1 MTSRRNFIAKT
12 VLGSA
17 AVAVGN
23 SAMAMPASSY
33 RRIIGANDRLNV
45 AIAGLGRRLGA
56 YYDPIAN
63 KKANVQLLYLCD
75 VMEKQRTGALEKFS
89 KHIKY
94 KPKLENDIRNVIA
107 DSNVDV
113 LINATPD
120 HWHAPGTIMAVKGGK
135 HVYVEKPASHN
146 MHENEMLVAAAEKYD
161 KVVQMGA
168 QQRSSDHTIEIINE
182 IHNGV
187 IGTPYKA
194 VAFYSSGRGEV
205 PLQKKTAIPQ
215 GLDWELFQGPA
226 PRRDYT
232 EETWDYNWHWYGWDY
247 GTAEAGNNG
256 THELDVAR
264 WALQVDFPQHAEVEA
279 AKRHFIKDGWEMYDT
294 MEATF
299 KFADD
304 KIIQWDGKS
313 RNAYSTYGAD
323 RGTVIYGSEGSV
335 FVNRN
340 MYRLFDRGGKL
351 VKDSQSTSN
360 EAGTAL
366 GGGGDMSTAHVM
378 NFFDTIRGKAKPNG
392 PISDGSITMAMVHY
406 ANIAYRIGRGFD
418 VDEKT
423 GRMYDR
429 DAMGLWSRDYENG
442 WEPKL

>member
-1 MTSRRNFIAKT
+1 MTTRRNFIAKT

-33 RRIIGANDRLNV
+33 SRIIGSNDRLNV

-56 YYDPIAN
+56 YYDPIAS
-63 KKANVQLLYLCD
+63 KKANVHLMYLCD
-75 VMEKQRTGALEKFS
+75 VMEKQRVSGLEKFS
-89 KHIKY
+89 KHISY
-94 KPKLENDIRNVIA
+94 KPKLENDIRNVLA
-107 DSNVDV
+107 DKKVDV

-120 HWHAPGTIMAVKGGK
+120 HWHAPGTIMAVKEGK

-146 MHENEMLVAAAEKYD
+146 MYENEMMVAAAQKYD

-168 QQRSSDHTIEIINE
+168 QQRSSAHTMEIINE

-205 PLQKKTAIPQ
+205 PHQKKTAVPQ
-215 GLDWELFQGPA
+215 GLDWDLFQGPA

-247 GTAEAGNNG
+247 GTAESGNNG

-264 WALQVDFPQHAEVEA
+264 WALQVDFPLHAEVEA
-279 AKRHFIKDGWEMYDT
+279 SKRHFVDDGWEMYDT

-299 KFADD
+299 KFSGD
-304 KIIQWDGKS
+304 KVIQWDGKS
-313 RNAYSTYGAD
+313 RNAYNTYGSG
-323 RGTVIYGSEGSV
+323 RGTVIYGSEGTV

-340 MYRLFDRGGKL
+340 MYKLFDRKGKL
-351 VKDSQSTSN
+351 VKDSKSASN

-366 GGGGDMSTAHVM
+366 GGGGDMSTAHVV
-378 NFFDTIRGKAKPNG
+378 NFFDTIRGKAKANG

-406 ANIAYRIGRGFD
+406 SNIAYRIGRGFD
-418 VDEKT
+418 IDEKT
-423 GRMYDR
+423 GRMFDR
-429 DAMGLWSRDYENG
+429 DAMNLWSRDYENG

>member
-1 MTSRRNFIAKT
+1 MTTRRNFIAKT

-33 RRIIGANDRLNV
+33 SRIIGSNDRLNV

-56 YYDPIAN
+56 YYDPIAR
-63 KKANVQLLYLCD
+63 KESNVHLMYLCD
-75 VMEKQRTGALEKFS
+75 VMEKQRVSGLEKFS
-89 KHIKY
+89 KHISY
-94 KPKLENDIRNVIA
+94 KPKLENDIRNVLA
-107 DSNVDV
+107 DKKVDV

-120 HWHAPGTIMAVKGGK
+120 HWHAPGTIMAVKEGK

-168 QQRSSDHTIEIINE
+168 QQRSSAHTMEIINE

-205 PLQKKTAIPQ
+205 PHQKKTAVPQ
-215 GLDWELFQGPA
+215 GLDWDLFQGPA

-247 GTAEAGNNG
+247 GTAESGNNG

-264 WALQVDFPQHAEVEA
+264 WALQVDFPLHAEVEA
-279 AKRHFIKDGWEMYDT
+279 SKRHFVDDGWEMYDT

-299 KFADD
+299 KFSGD
-304 KIIQWDGKS
+304 KVIQWDGKS
-313 RNAYSTYGAD
+313 RNSYNTYGSG
-323 RGTVIYGSEGSV
+323 RGTVIYGSEGTV

-340 MYRLFDRGGKL
+340 MYKLFDRKGKL
-351 VKDSQSTSN
+351 VKDSKSASN

-366 GGGGDMSTAHVM
+366 GGGGDMSTAHVV
-378 NFFDTIRGKAKPNG
+378 NFFDTIRGKAKANG

-406 ANIAYRIGRGFD
+406 SNIAYRIGRGFD
-418 VDEKT
+418 IDEKT
-423 GRMYDR
+423 GRMFDR
-429 DAMGLWSRDYENG
+429 DAMNLWSRDYENG